1 MDLLTISEIATMLR
15 TSPAIALQ
23 IMGDTPYLHLGSGKG
38 KGRRY
43 RRSDVLAVIQ
53 GRFVDPKPVKK
64 ATAEEE
70 FWKLPRKER
79 LARLRG

>member
-1 MDLLTISEIATMLR
+1 MDLLTINEIATMLK
-15 TSPAIALQ
+15 TSEGVAKQ
-23 IMGDTPYLHLGSGKG
+23 IMGDTPYLHLGIGKG

-53 GRFVDPKPVKK
+53 GRFVDPAPKKKP
-64 ATAEEE
+64 TAEEE

>member
-1 MDLLTISEIATMLR
+1 MDLLTINEIATMLK
-15 TSPAIALQ
+15 TSDGIAKQ
-23 IMGDTPYLHLGSGKG
+23 IMGDTPYLHLGTGKG

-53 GRFVDPKPVKK
+53 GRFVDPRPKKK
-64 ATAEEE
+64 AAPEDE

-79 LARLRG
+79 LAYLRN